1 MEISRMSK
9 LKIAMVVVA
18 AMGCAVAARADGPAG
33 DACAVKLTA
42 DGKAI
47 YTATMAAKPTMET
60 VRATVEK
67 EARSLAMGGKIA
79 RGSARDNAVA
89 AGECVKTALQ

>member
-1 MEISRMSK
+1 MSK
-9 LKIAMVVVA
+9 LKIAMVAIA
-18 AMGCAVAARADGPAG
+18 AMGFAVAARANGPAG
-33 DACAVKLTA
+33 DACAAKLTA

-47 YTATMAAKPTMET
+47 YTAAMAAKPTTET
-60 VRATVEK
+60 VRPTIEK
-67 EARSLAMGGKIA
+67 EARSLAMGSKIA